1 MRLNGADVNPP
12 VQWDCHTHVYGPW
25 ESFPLPPDAAYRP
38 AEAPMTQLLA
48 LHSRLG
54 ISRGVLVQAA
64 CYRGDHSALL
74 AALHSTGGRYRGVA
88 LIDGDTD
95 EASLQALHNG
105 GVRGIRFNFMGH
117 LPGERNLVQLRQQ
130 AERVRQF
137 GWHVLLHGQI
147 GQLLPVLDAW
157 HDLDVPLVIDHMAR
171 VNGCLPL
178 DEDALGALQRHLERD
193 KRWIKLS
200 GVDRVMQGAPGP
212 WEAALPLARRLLQAA
227 QGRAIWGSDWPHPN
241 IQGAPPEEPQLLE
254 FIRAACGNTANV
266 EAVMCGNPQILY
278 T

>member
-1 MRLNGADVNPP
+1 MA
-12 VQWDCHTHVYGPW
+12 
-25 ESFPLPPDAAYRP
+25 
-38 AEAPMTQLLA
+38 QLLA

-54 ISRGVLVQAA
+54 ITHGVLVQAA

-95 EASLQALHNG
+95 EASLQALHDG

-130 AERVRQF
+130 AERVRQL
-137 GWHVLLHGQI
+137 GWHVLLHGQLD
-147 GQLLPVLDAW
+147 QLLPVLDAW

-171 VNGCLPL
+171 VDGTLPL
-178 DEDALGALQRHLERD
+178 DEESLVALQRHLARA

-241 IQGAPPEEPQLLE
+241 IQGAPPDEHQLLE
-254 FIRAACGNTANV
+254 FIRAACGSAANFD
-266 EAVMCGNPQILY
+266 AVMRGNPQILY